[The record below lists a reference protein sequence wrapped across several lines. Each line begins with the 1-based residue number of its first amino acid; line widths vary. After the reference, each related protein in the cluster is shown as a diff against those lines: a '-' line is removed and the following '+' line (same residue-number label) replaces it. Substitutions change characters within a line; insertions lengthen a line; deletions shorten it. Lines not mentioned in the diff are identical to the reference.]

1 MTDRRALY
9 VAALDA
15 LLKGQMA
22 KVAVAR
28 DFRLLEEIARLA
40 HQDAPD
46 DLATTDPALLTT
58 WRAAVTRYRLAG
70 WTNMTP
76 ERVAA
81 LARQADEAMP
91 KSGALR

>member
-28 DFRLLEEIARLA
+28 DFRLLEEIAKLA
-40 HQDAPD
+40 Q
-46 DLATTDPALLTT
+46 
-58 WRAAVTRYRLAG
+58 
-70 WTNMTP
+70 
-76 ERVAA
+76 
-81 LARQADEAMP
+81 
-91 KSGALR
+91 